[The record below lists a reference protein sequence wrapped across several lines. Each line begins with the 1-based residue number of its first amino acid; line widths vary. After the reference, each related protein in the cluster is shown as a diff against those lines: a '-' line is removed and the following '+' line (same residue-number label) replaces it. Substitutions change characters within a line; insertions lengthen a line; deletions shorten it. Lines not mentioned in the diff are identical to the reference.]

1 MKIVGVSI
9 IGLASLAATIGLI
22 APSTYASDDTTCVD
36 ASVAS
41 NLTVTWKSN
50 GSVTV
55 GTKDKPVCKDTT
67 LFFSSYT
74 MPDNY
79 DGGGFNNNSTATPQQ
94 QFDNTSVVLKKGT
107 SADVNLTVKLP
118 DACKNMQIDLYYPPQ
133 ITTVGPQGHGSQYI
147 TGKML
152 VKTADT
158 CTPPPVAEQ
167 NPPTPP
173 APAPETPAV
182 PASTPAP
189 AAPVVSTVLPQ
200 TGSSFAGTLKTGAL
214 LSVVT
219 YLAVYF
225 VTKRRV

>member
-9 IGLASLAATIGLI
+9 IGLASLASVIGLT

-36 ASVAS
+36 ASVAG

-50 GSVTV
+50 GSVIV
-55 GTKDKPVCKDTT
+55 GTKNKPVCKDTT

-74 MPDNY
+74 MPDSY
-79 DGGGFNNNSTATPQQ
+79 DGGGFNSTATPQQ
-94 QFDNTSVVLKKGT
+94 QFDSTSVVLKKGT

-118 DACKNMQIDLYYPPQ
+118 DACKNMQIDLYYPPE

-158 CTPPPVAEQ
+158 CTPPPVVEQ
-167 NPPTPP
+167 PTPTP
-173 APAPETPAV
+173 SAPETPVV
-182 PASTPAP
+182 PTSTPAP
-189 AAPVVSTVLPQ
+189 AAPVVPTELPQ
-200 TGSSFAGTLKTGAL
+200 TGSSLASTLTNGAI

-219 YLAVYF
+219 YLAAYAIV
-225 VTKRRV
+225 KRRA